1 MTDRV
6 ETIRNLCRRCTL
18 RQIIR
23 RTLSL
28 VVLVSLPLLARAAD
42 QPLTNADVVKVV
54 QAKLAPRVILQ
65 MITSAPSCNF
75 ALAATDLIELKR
87 QGVPDDVIGAML
99 DRQAKPAATKTAAT
113 TTSAAAE
120 RSVLVHVVKGG
131 RQDWPLWSRRA
142 GEGAA
147 VGVLL
152 LPDAALQTDA
162 DAVAAV
168 EAYNTTEQGVLVVGG
183 GRDTFSFYSMDCYRY
198 HADSCNKWDR
208 VQFEGAKWEPPSQVT
223 VPLSANAASISAI
236 AVIRYP
242 DGKLVMLPEDSWVAQ
257 PRWGNYASCTT
268 RAWAVTTVRPGT
280 PLTLTALMDI
290 DYKRPLGIVS
300 AVRLCPSLSFN

>member
-6 ETIRNLCRRCTL
+6 ETIGNCCWRCALRRLTQL
-18 RQIIR
+18 IALVV
-23 RTLSL
+23 LSL
-28 VVLVSLPLLARAAD
+28 VPLVLRAAE

-54 QAKLAPRVILQ
+54 QAKLAPRVVLQ
-65 MITSAPSCNF
+65 MITSAPSCSF

-87 QGVPDDVIGAML
+87 QGVPDEVIGAML
-99 DRQAKPAATKTAAT
+99 DRQAKPGATKTAPT
-113 TTSAAAE
+113 TTSAAPE

-152 LPDAALQTDA
+152 LPDAALRTDV

-168 EAYNTTEQGVLVVGG
+168 EAYNTTEQGLLVVGG

-257 PRWGNYASCTT
+257 PRWGKLRVLHDPRLGRHHSA
-268 RAWAVTTVRPGT
+268 AWY
-280 PLTLTALMDI
+280 TAHAD
-290 DYKRPLGIVS
+290 G
-300 AVRLCPSLSFN
+300 AHGH